1 MRILVSNSSDKPL
14 YEQIKNQIKEAIF
27 GGELSAGDPLPS
39 IRTLANELHVSVLT
53 IRRVYDDLET
63 EGFTSSKVGRGTFVI
78 GSNMEALK
86 EAKRVI
92 IEKKLFDIAQ
102 EAKKYGIDYQEMS
115 QMLLIIFREDI

>member
-1 MRILVSNSSDKPL
+1 MRILVSNSTDKPL
-14 YEQIKNQIKEAIF
+14 YEQIKDQIKEAIF
-27 GGELSAGDPLPS
+27 GGELSDGDSLPS
-39 IRTLANELHVSVLT
+39 IRALANDLHVSVLT